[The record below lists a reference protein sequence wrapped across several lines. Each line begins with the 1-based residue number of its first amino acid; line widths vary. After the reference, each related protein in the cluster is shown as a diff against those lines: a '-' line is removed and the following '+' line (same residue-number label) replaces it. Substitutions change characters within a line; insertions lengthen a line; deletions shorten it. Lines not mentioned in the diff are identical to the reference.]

1 MKDWWIEYID
11 GTRKIFQAPD
21 RVAAHHY
28 FMMEGDHAYDYGL
41 VEPIIEQ
48 NYSASTD

>member
-48 NYSASTD
+48 RVGS